1 LVSSLY
7 LIRIRPQQTMAE
19 RTSVSVP
26 RVDIIDDGGN
36 GADSDSSM
44 PDLIDEVPTSNSN
57 TDNSDDNNSENEAGN
72 PETYVESIALGTF
85 ETPVTTNA
93 TIVWTAIVDSSSS
106 GVRGETKSNHSR
118 GETNINHSTT
128 NRDDLLR
135 LPDHVFRE
143 KVAPFFGFK
152 DYALAS
158 CAAQYLQTHWQAA
171 NRQKPWPLYVPEDC
185 KTLIE
190 AVRRV
195 TQDSRITTIVLGTGR
210 HVVEVLKIEDDKD
223 EDKAKD
229 KHEDEDE
236 HEGETKSEN
245 NNENE
250 YENENEN
257 ENENE
262 CEKHENQDENKDED
276 EESSGNNTLE
286 ITSAMKIVG
295 RPNVPKEEIVIM
307 GGIEF
312 KSVIRGNCH
321 LQHLALCQAKENGVF
336 GKSSFTMNDVL
347 VEKCSGSGVGV
358 HGTGAVGRCT
368 NMEVRQCGMNGVVV
382 SKGASI
388 TLIGAKTTVHHN
400 CTTGNSH
407 EYGLQVY
414 GSSSNIQL
422 VSPLTKEQVSLD
434 NSGGGNW
441 GAEEGADLNQIKTI
455 FPATKMNDVNTNAVK
470 LDAARLDAA
479 YKRAAADGGVAKWHR
494 SRLMIVGEGNS
505 SI

>member
-1 LVSSLY
+1 VAKEK
-7 LIRIRPQQTMAE
+7 IVVVGGIWFKKGIQ
-19 RTSVSVP
+19 
-26 RVDIIDDGGN
+26 GN
-36 GADSDSSM
+36 G
-44 PDLIDEVPTSNSN
+44 
-57 TDNSDDNNSENEAGN
+57 
-72 PETYVESIALGTF
+72 
-85 ETPVTTNA
+85 
-93 TIVWTAIVDSSSS
+93 
-106 GVRGETKSNHSR
+106 
-118 GETNINHSTT
+118 
-128 NRDDLLR
+128 
-135 LPDHVFRE
+135 
-143 KVAPFFGFK
+143 
-152 DYALAS
+152 
-158 CAAQYLQTHWQAA
+158 
-171 NRQKPWPLYVPEDC
+171 
-185 KTLIE
+185 
-190 AVRRV
+190 
-195 TQDSRITTIVLGTGR
+195 
-210 HVVEVLKIEDDKD
+210 
-223 EDKAKD
+223 
-229 KHEDEDE
+229 
-236 HEGETKSEN
+236 
-245 NNENE
+245 
-250 YENENEN
+250 
-257 ENENE
+257 
-262 CEKHENQDENKDED
+262 
-276 EESSGNNTLE
+276 
-286 ITSAMKIVG
+286 
-295 RPNVPKEEIVIM
+295 
-307 GGIEF
+307 
-312 KSVIRGNCH
+312 H
-321 LQHLALCQAKENGVF
+321 LQHLTLRQAKQCGVI
-336 GKSSFTMNDVL
+336 GESSFTMNDVL